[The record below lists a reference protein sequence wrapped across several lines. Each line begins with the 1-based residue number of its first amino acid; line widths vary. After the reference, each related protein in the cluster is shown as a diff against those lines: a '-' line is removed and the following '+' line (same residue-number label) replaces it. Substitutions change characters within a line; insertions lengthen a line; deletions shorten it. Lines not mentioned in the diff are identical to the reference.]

1 MPMSSAVQTQF
12 VRFPVILIKPSHYDD
27 DGYVIRWKRSVVP
40 SNTLATLYGLMTDC
54 IERRVL
60 GDHVEIEC
68 HALDESNSRI
78 DVPKIIQQIRSAGGG
93 LVGLVGVQS
102 NQFPRAMDLAR
113 EFRAAGISVSIG
125 GFHVSGCLAMLP
137 GVQRDL
143 QEAIELGV
151 SLYAGE
157 AEGRLDDLLRDAA
170 NGAMKP
176 IYNFLNDLPGL
187 EEQPVPFLPRDVVV
201 RGMGVQ
207 TSFDAGRGCPFQ
219 CSFCTII
226 NVQGRKSRRRNADD
240 VERIIRSN
248 LSQDVHNFFI
258 TDDNFARN
266 RDWESILDRLI
277 QIREQE
283 KIKINITIQ
292 VDTVCH
298 KIPGFISKASRAGV
312 NKVFIGLES
321 INPDALK
328 SAGKRQNQFS
338 EYRTMMQAW
347 HDQGVIIFAGY
358 IIGFPGDTPETVA
371 RDVEIIQ
378 RELPVDILEFFVLT
392 PLPGSQDHKE
402 LFDAGVAMDADMN
415 NYDTFHVTTAH
426 PLMSPEQWREAYRVA
441 WSRYYTP
448 EHIKTLLRRARAC
461 GIKTRKLSNM
471 VLWFHGGL
479 SIEGLHPLD
488 GGYFRMKSRHE
499 RRPNLPVES
508 AIRFYARY
516 GWEIVSKHARY
527 LVLFAQL
534 RWFVWKLNRDPDAVN
549 YRDASSAV

>member
-1 MPMSSAVQTQF
+1 MSTAVQPHL
-12 VRFPVILIKPSHYDD
+12 VRFPVVLIKPSHYDD

-40 SNTLATLYGLMTDC
+40 SNTLATLYGLMSDC

-60 GDHVEIEC
+60 GEDVEIEC
-68 HALDESNSRI
+68 HAMDETNTYI
-78 DVPKIIQQIRSAGGG
+78 DMPNIIQQIHSAGGG
-93 LVGLVGVQS
+93 LVGLIGVQS

-125 GFHVSGCLAMLP
+125 GFHVSGCLSMLP
-137 GVQRDL
+137 GVQPDL
-143 QEAIELGV
+143 QEALDLGI
-151 SLYAGE
+151 SLFAGE
-157 AEGRLDDLLRDAA
+157 AEDRLEDLLCDAA
-170 NGAMKP
+170 NGALKP
-176 IYNFLNDLPGL
+176 IYNYLKDLPGL
-187 EEQPVPFLPRDVVV
+187 QGQPIPFLPREIVT
-201 RGMGVQ
+201 RGLGVQ
-207 TSFDAGRGCPFQ
+207 TSFDAGRGCPFH

-226 NVQGRKSRRRNADD
+226 NVQGRKSRRRSADD
-240 VERIIRSN
+240 VEQIVRANLAQGIRN
-248 LSQDVHNFFI
+248 LFI

-277 QIREQE
+277 EMRVKE
-283 KIKINITIQ
+283 KLKVRLTIQ

-298 KIPGFISKASRAGV
+298 KIPGFIRKAKQAGV

-321 INPDALK
+321 INPDALQ

-338 EYRTMMQAW
+338 EYRSMMQDW

-358 IIGFPGDTPETVA
+358 IIGFPGDTPATIA

-402 LFDAGVAMDADMN
+402 LFHAGIPMDPDMN
-415 NYDTFHVTTAH
+415 NYDTYHVTTGHAS
-426 PLMSPEQWREAYRVA
+426 MSPDEWREAFQTA
-441 WSRYYTP
+441 WKCYYTP
-448 EHIKTLLRRARAC
+448 EHTKTLLRRARAC

-471 VLWFHGGL
+471 LLWFHGAS

-488 GGYFRMKSRHE
+488 SGYFRIKSRHG

-508 AIRFYARY
+508 APVFYARY
-516 GWEIVSKHARY
+516 GWEILSKHLRFLNLLAR
-527 LVLFAQL
+527 L
-534 RWFVWKLNRDPDAVN
+534 RWFSWKLERDSDAVN
-549 YRDASSAV
+549 YRDVSNGA

>member
-1 MPMSSAVQTQF
+1 MATALQTQL

-27 DGYVIRWKRSVVP
+27 RGYVIRWKRSVVP
-40 SNTLATLYGLMTDC
+40 SNTLATLYGLMSDC

-68 HALDESNSRI
+68 HAMDETNSRI
-78 DVPKIIQQIRSAGGG
+78 DVPAIISMIRDAGGG

-113 EFRAAGISVSIG
+113 EFRDAGVAVSIG

-137 GVQRDL
+137 GVQPDL
-143 QEAIELGV
+143 QEALDLGI

-157 AEGRLDDLLRDAA
+157 VEGRLEDLLRDAA
-170 NGAMKP
+170 AGAMKP
-176 IYNFLNDLPGL
+176 IYNYLKDLPGL
-187 EEQPVPFLPRDVVV
+187 EDQPVPFLPREIVI

-226 NVQGRKSRRRNADD
+226 NVQGRKSRRRSADD
-240 VERIIRSN
+240 VERIVRSN
-248 LSQDVHNFFI
+248 LAQGVDNFFI

-266 RDWESILDRLI
+266 RNWEPILDRLI
-277 QIREQE
+277 EMREQE
-283 KIKINITIQ
+283 KLKIRVTIQ

-298 KIPGFISKASRAGV
+298 KIDGFIEKAKRAGV

-338 EYRTMMQAW
+338 EYRAMMQDW

-358 IIGFPGDTPETVA
+358 IIGFPSDTLESVA
-371 RDVEIIQ
+371 RDVEIIK

-392 PLPGSQDHKE
+392 PLPGSQDHQD
-402 LFDAGVAMDADMN
+402 LYNAGVAMDADMN

-426 PLMSPEQWREAYRVA
+426 ALMTPDEWREAFTMA
-441 WSRYYTP
+441 WSRYYTK

-461 GIKTRKLSNM
+461 GIKTRKISNM
-471 VLWFHGGL
+471 IIWFHGVA

-488 GGYFRMKSRHE
+488 GGYFRMKSRFD
-499 RRPNLPVES
+499 RRPGLPVENLV
-508 AIRFYARY
+508 AFYLRY

-527 LVLFAQL
+527 LKLIAEL
-534 RWFVWKLNRDPDAVN
+534 RWFERKLKADPESLN
-549 YRDASSAV
+549 YHDASSAVQ